1 MITIIEKKS
10 QIPTVD
16 LINKT
21 SHSVFV
27 VDEEQKKFPLKDVL
41 TNKLK
46 RIGKKINDLKKTP
59 VVTELAGGGII
70 CWVMASDNINLFQ
83 CHTLLRKSLALIINE
98 KPTDISIML
107 QAEGKLSK
115 LWGEAAVYV
124 TLLNTQSLP
133 SHKKDNKNVPLKK
146 LTLYG
151 VDPLIDLNAISASVV
166 GNTLTRELTITPPN
180 ELTPTI
186 YKNKIKKL
194 AKQNKWKLQEYSM
207 SKLKKMGFRGS
218 QTSELF
224 FENFKVPAKNILG
237 EEGKG
242 HITVMNGLD
251 SERAMIA
258 PICLGIS
265 ERALEI
271 SVEYAKIREQFGKPI
286 SSFQM
291 IQSKLADMYTMVQS
305 IRALVY
311 SVLAECDNTDK
322 KEFGRGKIHMNT
334 AASVMY
340 ASTTCNKILD
350 ETLQIHGG
358 MGYMW
363 ESEAN
368 RLYRSSKLLD
378 IGAGTTEVRK
388 MIISKVLLNQ

>member
-1 MITIIEKKS
+1 
-10 QIPTVD
+10 
-16 LINKT
+16 
-21 SHSVFV
+21 
-27 VDEEQKKFPLKDVL
+27 
-41 TNKLK
+41 
-46 RIGKKINDLKKTP
+46 
-59 VVTELAGGGII
+59 
-70 CWVMASDNINLFQ
+70 
-83 CHTLLRKSLALIINE
+83 
-98 KPTDISIML
+98 
-107 QAEGKLSK
+107 
-115 LWGEAAVYV
+115 
-124 TLLNTQSLP
+124 
-133 SHKKDNKNVPLKK
+133 
-146 LTLYG
+146 
-151 VDPLIDLNAISASVV
+151 
-166 GNTLTRELTITPPN
+166 
-180 ELTPTI
+180 
-186 YKNKIKKL
+186 
-194 AKQNKWKLQEYSM
+194 
-207 SKLKKMGFRGS
+207 MGFRGS
-218 QTSELF
+218 QTTELF
-224 FENFKVPAKNILG
+224 FENFKVPAVNILG

-271 SVEYAKIREQFGKPI
+271 SVEYSKIREQFGKPI

-305 IRALVY
+305 IKALVY

-340 ASTTCNKILD
+340 ASTTSNKILD
-350 ETLQIHGG
+350 ETVQIHGG

-388 MIISKVLLNQ
+388 MIISKELLK